1 MRYGARGRS
10 GAEREKNSPRQGR
23 PALAARLPRPPGS
36 FSCPRSSE
44 RERERGKEVVGG
56 LSVSVLMRKVS
67 ACRPSS
73 TNLHSH
79 EFLRAAHDRLSD
91 QRVGPPV
98 QDLTHL
104 ILLLEL
110 LERDCEVEVETPGVS
125 TNYEQERKIL
135 VGVLGGETRVDLLCG
150 TRSMLLKGFPSAIG
164 LRRWTPRALPRRDCW
179 RSAPRILGTNHGYG
193 CNPG

>member
-1 MRYGARGRS
+1 M
-10 GAEREKNSPRQGR
+10 
-23 PALAARLPRPPGS
+23 
-36 FSCPRSSE
+36 
-44 RERERGKEVVGG
+44 GG

-110 LERDCEVEVETPGVS
+110 LERDCEVEVESPGVS
-125 TNYEQERKIL
+125 TVLNYEQERK
-135 VGVLGGETRVDLLCG
+135 
-150 TRSMLLKGFPSAIG
+150 
-164 LRRWTPRALPRRDCW
+164 
-179 RSAPRILGTNHGYG
+179 N
-193 CNPG
+193 